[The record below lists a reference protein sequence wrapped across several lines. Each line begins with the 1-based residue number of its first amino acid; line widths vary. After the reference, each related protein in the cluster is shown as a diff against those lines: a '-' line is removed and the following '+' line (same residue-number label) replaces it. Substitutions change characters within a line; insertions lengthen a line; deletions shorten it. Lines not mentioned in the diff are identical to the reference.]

1 MKKKNVDII
10 LPVYNSKK
18 YILNTIN
25 SIIKQSY
32 KFWNL
37 IIIDDFS
44 NDDTYEILKDFK
56 KKYFNTNSKIFLYRT
71 SRNKGQSFARNLGLK
86 KSRSEFVAFIDSDD
100 LWERDKLKYQLQFML
115 RNKYNFT
122 YTDYK
127 TVKNSKKKIIKVS
140 NNYDYKSFIKDTSI
154 ATSTMI
160 IKKKIIN
167 NIFFPSLRLC
177 EDFYFKCRI
186 LKKVKAY
193 KCPHIYSF
201 YKIRNNSL
209 QNDRLKVLLAVW
221 NINKNLNKMNFID
234 NIISIF
240 FISLNSLKKYG
251 FR

>member
-1 MKKKNVDII
+1 
-10 LPVYNSKK
+10 
-18 YILNTIN
+18 
-25 SIIKQSY
+25 
-32 KFWNL
+32 
-37 IIIDDFS
+37 
-44 NDDTYEILKDFK
+44 
-56 KKYFNTNSKIFLYRT
+56 
-71 SRNKGQSFARNLGLK
+71 
-86 KSRSEFVAFIDSDD
+86 
-100 LWERDKLKYQLQFML
+100 
-115 RNKYNFT
+115 
-122 YTDYK
+122 
-127 TVKNSKKKIIKVS
+127 
-140 NNYDYKSFIKDTSI
+140 
-154 ATSTMI
+154 MI

-186 LKKVKAY
+186 LKIVKAY